1 MPTSEIEQYEIHV
14 QSFEVEA
21 NSEAEA
27 IAKLFDGAAQ
37 AMDNSLAFVEVCED
51 RGLPAAEYRE
61 LADQL
66 RSLDVLVNDDVI
78 PSIRSIERAS

>member
-1 MPTSEIEQYEIHV
+1 MPTYEIEQYELHV

-37 AMDNSLAFVEVCED
+37 TMDNSLAFVEVCED

-66 RSLDVLVNDDVI
+66 RSLNVLVNDDVI
-78 PSIRSIERAS
+78 SSIRRIESVS